1 MLTRESL
8 KAMPAD
14 LTDPIY
20 QRTPVP
26 FIVIVFVFK
35 YLRFLFVVRLYKN
48 VFLHLEHIHHGLLMS
63 LLSAF
68 MWYFLYPIFAKNFWA
83 LLLPQKYVYS
93 CKCICGDW
101 YLCICQYRDHSL
113 LIPVLSGFM
122 WYLPPPNFPK
132 EFLRRVFFPPNLI
145 IKTICYFLLF
155 SFSPEFSAHI
165 STWEQFE
172 GWQEN
177 AEK

>member
-68 MWYFLYPIFAKNFWA
+68 M
-83 LLLPQKYVYS
+83 
-93 CKCICGDW
+93 
-101 YLCICQYRDHSL
+101 
-113 LIPVLSGFM
+113 
-122 WYLPPPNFPK
+122 
-132 EFLRRVFFPPNLI
+132 
-145 IKTICYFLLF
+145 
-155 SFSPEFSAHI
+155 
-165 STWEQFE
+165 
-172 GWQEN
+172 
-177 AEK
+177 